1 MVFFVIGVP
10 KIQGNA
16 KTSIDRVNTSIA
28 KYGALH
34 NVNLETVR

>member
-16 KTSIDRVNTSIA
+16 KTSIDKVNTSLA
-28 KYGALH
+28 SYGSLY
-34 NVNLETVR
+34 NVNLETSR